1 MVLSWLLVL
10 ITAAG
15 GALGTWYFA
24 TGHDVGD
31 PRAVLILAGIC
42 LGALALGAYLI
53 LSILR
58 SKVVLLPDQI
68 EAHEVVRKHVLR
80 REEILGWRVIQVP
93 NSPPYIVFVPRD
105 RNRRKVKVAQIFKGA
120 KQIIWPY
127 RVRSTQL
134 RNPANQFASG

>member
-31 PRAVLILAGIC
+31 PRAGFGRTGAGGVSHPVYI
-42 LGALALGAYLI
+42 ALQ
-53 LSILR
+53 
-58 SKVVLLPDQI
+58 VVLLPDQI
-68 EAHEVVRKHVLR
+68 EVHEVVRKHVLR
-80 REEILGWRVIQVP
+80 REEILGWRVIQEP

-120 KQIIWPY
+120 KQTICWPY
-127 RVRSTQL
+127 RVRSTKP
-134 RNPANQFASG
+134 RSPANRFASD